1 MGIFEIASNGPQG
14 TAVSGCGPYDLD
26 RHHHDEVQG
35 PYIPPAY
42 ETQVIVSPKISSSIM
57 SFNGNGSHAST
68 IRPLK
73 SGIFAPIPSFF
84 LPESEDLDIP
94 SFENHVVRVATA
106 GVGPLL
112 AGSMGEAIH
121 LSHEERVILIKTA
134 REALDHVG
142 LSTVPI
148 IAGIG
153 AGSTRESIDLAN
165 EAAAA
170 GADYAILITSGYFA
184 GALAGNKKALKAFFQ
199 EVSSKSPI
207 PVIIYNY
214 PGASGGINLDSDL
227 ITELAIECP
236 NICGV
241 KLTCGDV
248 GKLTRVAATV
258 SDPMFSSLY
267 PRANKNAPFLV
278 LGGFSDFLLP
288 SAYSNGHGAI
298 TGLANVAPYAIVKL
312 FELSEASIVDPSFL
326 PEAQRLQGIVGR
338 ADATI
343 AKASISGT
351 KYLLEKLYGYGGH
364 PRRPLPP
371 IDVAAGEALWEHSH
385 TQALVS
391 LEQEVSGKVQ

>member
-1 MGIFEIASNGPQG
+1 MKLKLL
-14 TAVSGCGPYDLD
+14 CLL
-26 RHHHDEVQG
+26 
-35 PYIPPAY
+35 
-42 ETQVIVSPKISSSIM
+42 SIM
-57 SFNGNGSHAST
+57 SLNGNGTHAST
-68 IRPLK
+68 MRPLK

-94 SFENHVVRVATA
+94 SFENHVIRVATA

-134 REALDHVG
+134 RKALDHVG
-142 LSTVPI
+142 LLTVPI

-153 AGSTRESIDLAN
+153 AGSTRESIDLAH

-170 GADYAILITSGYFA
+170 GADYGIVITSGYFA
-184 GALAGNKKALKAFFQ
+184 GALAGNKAALKAFFQ

-207 PVIIYNY
+207 PVMIYNY

-258 SDPMFSSLY
+258 SDPTFSSLY
-267 PRANKNAPFLV
+267 PRTNKNAPFLV

-288 SAYSNGHGAI
+288 STYSNGHGAI
-298 TGLANVAPYAIVKL
+298 TGLANVAPFAVVKL

-343 AKASISGT
+343 AKTSISGT
-351 KYLLEKLYGYGGH
+351 KYLLQKLYGYGGH

>member
-1 MGIFEIASNGPQG
+1 M
-14 TAVSGCGPYDLD
+14 TL
-26 RHHHDEVQG
+26 
-35 PYIPPAY
+35 
-42 ETQVIVSPKISSSIM
+42 T
-57 SFNGNGSHAST
+57 NGNHTFT

-73 SGIFAPIPSFF
+73 AGIYAPIPSFF

-112 AGSMGEAIH
+112 SGSMGEAHH
-121 LSHEERVILIKTA
+121 LSHEERVTLIKTA
-134 REALDHVG
+134 RKALDGAG
-142 LSTVPI
+142 LVNVPVI
-148 IAGIG
+148 TGIG
-153 AGSTRESIDLAN
+153 AGSTRETIELAN

-170 GADYAILITSGYFA
+170 GADYAIAIASGYFA
-184 GALAGNKKALKAFFQ
+184 GALSGNKKALKAFWQ

-207 PVIIYNY
+207 PVMIYNY

-227 ITELAIECP
+227 ITELAIDCP

-248 GKLTRVAATV
+248 GKLTRIAATV
-258 SDPMFSSLY
+258 SDATFSSLH
-267 PRANKNAPFLV
+267 PRTNINAPFLV
-278 LGGFSDFLLP
+278 LGGFTDFILP

-312 FELSEASIVDPSFL
+312 FELSEASKADPSIL
-326 PEAQRLQGIVGR
+326 PEAQRLQGIIGR

-343 AKASISGT
+343 AKASIAGT
-351 KYLLEKLYGYGGH
+351 KYLLQKLYGYGGH

-371 IDVAAGEALWEHSH
+371 IEPAAAEALWEHSH
-385 TQALVS
+385 TQDLVH
-391 LEQEVSGKVQ
+391 LEQEFSGKAR

>member
-1 MGIFEIASNGPQG
+1 
-14 TAVSGCGPYDLD
+14 
-26 RHHHDEVQG
+26 
-35 PYIPPAY
+35 
-42 ETQVIVSPKISSSIM
+42 M
-57 SFNGNGSHAST
+57 SLNGNGTHAST

-84 LPESEDLDIP
+84 LPESEDLGQYLPLPIVSRSRRAPRLDIL
-94 SFENHVVRVATA
+94 SFESHVVRVATA

-134 REALDHVG
+134 RKALDHVG
-142 LSTVPI
+142 FLSVSI

-153 AGSTRESIDLAN
+153 AGSTRESIDLAQ

-170 GADYAILITSGYFA
+170 GADYAIVITSGYFA
-184 GALAGNKKALKAFFQ
+184 GALAGNKAALKAFFQ

-207 PVIIYNY
+207 PVMIYNY

-267 PRANKNAPFLV
+267 PRTNKNAPFLV

-298 TGLANVAPYAIVKL
+298 TGLANVAPGTCPYAVVKL

-351 KYLLEKLYGYGGH
+351 KYLLQKLYG
-364 PRRPLPP
+364 
-371 IDVAAGEALWEHSH
+371 
-385 TQALVS
+385 
-391 LEQEVSGKVQ
+391 

>member
-1 MGIFEIASNGPQG
+1 MKLKLL
-14 TAVSGCGPYDLD
+14 CLL
-26 RHHHDEVQG
+26 
-35 PYIPPAY
+35 
-42 ETQVIVSPKISSSIM
+42 SIM
-57 SFNGNGSHAST
+57 SLNGNGTHAST

-94 SFENHVVRVATA
+94 SFENHVIRVATA

-134 REALDHVG
+134 RKALDHVG
-142 LSTVPI
+142 LLTVPI

-153 AGSTRESIDLAN
+153 AGSTRESIDLAH

-170 GADYAILITSGYFA
+170 GADYGIVITSGYFA
-184 GALAGNKKALKAFFQ
+184 GALAGNKAALKAFFQ

-207 PVIIYNY
+207 PVMIYNY

-258 SDPMFSSLY
+258 SDPTFSSLY
-267 PRANKNAPFLV
+267 PRTNKNAPFLV

-298 TGLANVAPYAIVKL
+298 TGLANVAPFAVVKL

-343 AKASISGT
+343 AKTSISGT
-351 KYLLEKLYGYGGH
+351 KYLLQKLYGYGGH

-385 TQALVS
+385 TQALVR